1 MFIITIHS
9 SEILIER
16 IMDEKILKLSRNRV
30 CIEVKMNLQL
40 YSTTDIKVSNI
51 NVDEKIKTTPR
62 SLQIVR

>member
-16 IMDEKILKLSRNRV
+16 IMDENILKLSHNRV
-30 CIEVKMNLQL
+30 CIEVNMNLQL

>member
-16 IMDEKILKLSRNRV
+16 IMDEKILKLSQNRV

-40 YSTTDIKVSNI
+40 YSTTDVKVSSI
-51 NVDEKIKTTPR
+51 KVDEKIKTTPR